1 MSSRRRTEVVAGLIV
16 QRPRANVPGST
27 DTELMEQIRAGDS
40 AALRLLMERYWA
52 NLVAYGRTLLGDSD
66 EAEDVVQEAF
76 VRVWRH
82 RLVWVASGSVSGYL
96 YRITRNLAFN
106 RDRDNQARRRRSA
119 GEALSDLHVQRPPT
133 PEDELATTIA
143 FNEVAL
149 AIEQLP
155 PRRREIFVLSR
166 FHALTYSEIAQAMG
180 ISEQTVANQMSSA
193 LADLRASLSKLIGLE

>member
-1 MSSRRRTEVVAGLIV
+1 
-16 QRPRANVPGST
+16 
-27 DTELMEQIRAGDS
+27 MESIRAGDS
-40 AALRLLMERYWA
+40 EALGQLLERYWA
-52 NLVAYGRTLLGDSD
+52 SLVAYGRTLLGDSD

-82 RLVWVASGSVSGYL
+82 RSVWIASGSVSGYL

-106 RDRDNQARRRRSA
+106 RDRDNRARRRRGA
-119 GEALSDLHVQRPPT
+119 REALSELRVPRPPT

-143 FNEVAL
+143 FGEVEA
-149 AIEQLP
+149 AIDQLP
-155 PRRREIFVLSR
+155 PRRREVFVLSR

-193 LADLRASLSKLIGLE
+193 LADLRSALARLLGH

>member
-1 MSSRRRTEVVAGLIV
+1 MSSLRRTDAFAGLSV
-16 QRPRANVPGST
+16 QRPRAKAGGPT
-27 DTELMEQIRAGDS
+27 DTELMERIRASDS
-40 AALRLLMERYWA
+40 AALRLLVERYWA

-66 EAEDVVQEAF
+66 EAEDVVQEAL

-82 RLVWVASGSVSGYL
+82 RLAWVPSGSVSGYL

-106 RDRDNQARRRRSA
+106 RDRDNRARRRRSV
-119 GEALSDLHVQRPPT
+119 GEGLSDLRVQRPPT
-133 PEDELATTIA
+133 PEDELETTMA
-143 FNEVAL
+143 FSEVEA
-149 AIEQLP
+149 AIDQLP

-193 LADLRASLSKLIGLE
+193 LADLRSALSKLIGPR